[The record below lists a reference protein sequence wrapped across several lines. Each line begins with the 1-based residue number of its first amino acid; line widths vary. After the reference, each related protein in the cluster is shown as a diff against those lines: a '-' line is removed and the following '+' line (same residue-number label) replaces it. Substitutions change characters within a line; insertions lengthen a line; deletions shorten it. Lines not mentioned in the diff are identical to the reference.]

1 MKISWMTGVI
11 YATELSVLILPS
23 TPIVAA
29 VFEHAVGKQTVIA
42 RNLLPSTIA
51 GAGDGAERIS

>member
-1 MKISWMTGVI
+1 MTGVI

-23 TPIVAA
+23 TPTVAA

-51 GAGDGAERIS
+51 GAGAGAERIS